1 MNKSTI
7 KCTNCRHFISEGS
20 SFCNH
25 CGAPV
30 PSRDG
35 ESSATEKGESRQV
48 SENIYWGKDGKYH
61 WCYEFRML
69 SNPALLFTIWRVLF
83 FCFVPGYLIITVPDL
98 IAGKENMWSELGET
112 TFYYAIFMCVML
124 AIGALA
130 YLIVAAQ
137 NGWRYCVMFEMDE
150 KGITH
155 TQMPKQFKKTQGM
168 AKVLVL
174 AGIVTGNAGRVGQ
187 GMMVH
192 GHSTL
197 CSSWDFVKNVKI
209 LRRYNTIKVN
219 ERLFKNQVYA
229 EGVDFDFVANYI
241 KEHVGPACKI
251 NE

>member
-7 KCTNCRHFISEGS
+7 KCNNCSHSIPEGS

-30 PSRDG
+30 PPQDS
-35 ESSATEKGESRQV
+35 ESPTKGESRQV
-48 SENIYWGKDGKYH
+48 TENIYLGKDGKYH
-61 WCYEFRML
+61 WCYEFKML
-69 SNPALLFTIWRVLF
+69 SNPALLFTIWRVLL
-83 FCFVPGYLIITVPDL
+83 FCFIPVYLIITVPGL
-98 IAGKENMWSELGET
+98 IKGKEGMWSELGET
-112 TFYYAIFMCVML
+112 TYFFAMFMCVML

-150 KGITH
+150 KGVTH
-155 TQMPKQFKKTQGM
+155 TQMPKQFKKAQGM

-187 GMMVH
+187 GMMIH
-192 GHSTL
+192 GHSTI
-197 CSSWDFVKNVKI
+197 CSSWDFVKKVKI

-229 EGVDFDFVANYI
+229 EDADFDFVANFI
-241 KEHVGPACKI
+241 KEHVGPKCKI
-251 NE
+251 TE